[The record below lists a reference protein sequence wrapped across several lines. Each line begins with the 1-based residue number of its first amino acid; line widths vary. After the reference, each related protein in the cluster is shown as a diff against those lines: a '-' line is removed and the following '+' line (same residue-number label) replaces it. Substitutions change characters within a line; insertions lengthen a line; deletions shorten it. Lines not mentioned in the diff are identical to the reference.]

1 MTMKFKTS
9 IFSLAAVALLPNFS
23 FASTDAI
30 TASFERD
37 LQHTV
42 AVQVVAVAKVEADP
56 LNFINITLNTEVD
69 AVVASFERDQ
79 YRAPTTVS
87 LLATNA
93 ITDPLV
99 DAINIAFY
107 GQSNQALA
115 DFVRDFEPTQKV
127 AYSVA
132 VNEEVDPLMEKFSA
146 VLWNGLNAPK
156 VLVAVSGSS
165 SQTSSN

>member
-1 MTMKFKTS
+1 MKFKTS

-79 YRAPTTVS
+79 YRAPTSASLIVS
-87 LLATNA
+87 NEM
-93 ITDPLV
+93 TDPLV
-99 DAINIAFY
+99 NAMNIAFY
-107 GQSNQALA
+107 GQSDQLLA
-115 DFVRDFEPTQKV
+115 NFVRDFEPTQKV

-132 VNEEVDPLMEKFSA
+132 VNAEVDPLMGIFSA
-146 VLWNGLNAPK
+146 VLWDGLNVPK
-156 VLVAVSGSS
+156 VLVAVSGSN

>member
-1 MTMKFKTS
+1 MKFKTS
-9 IFSLAAVALLPNFS
+9 ILSLAAVALLPNFS

-56 LNFINITLNTEVD
+56 LNFINITLNAEVD

-87 LLATNA
+87 LLASNE

-127 AYSVA
+127 ASSVA

-156 VLVAVSGSS
+156 VLVAVSGGN

>member
-1 MTMKFKTS
+1 MRFKTS
-9 IFSLAAVALLPNFS
+9 ILSLAAVTLLPNFS

-56 LNFINITLNTEVD
+56 LNFINITLNNEVD

-87 LLATNA
+87 LLASNEM
-93 ITDPLV
+93 TDPLV

-107 GQSNQALA
+107 GQSDQALA
-115 DFVRDFEPTQKV
+115 DFVHDFEPTQKV
-127 AYSVA
+127 AHSVA
-132 VNEEVDPLMEKFSA
+132 VNEQVDPLMEKFSV

-156 VLVAVSGSS
+156 VLAAVSGGN

>member
-1 MTMKFKTS
+1 MKFKTS
-9 IFSLAAVALLPNFS
+9 ILSLAAVALLPNFS

-87 LLATNA
+87 LLASNE

-127 AYSVA
+127 ASSVA

-156 VLVAVSGSS
+156 VLVAVSGGN

>member
-1 MTMKFKTS
+1 MKLKTS
-9 IFSLAAVALLPNFS
+9 IFALATVALLPNLS

-42 AVQVVAVAKVEADP
+42 AVQVVAVANVEADP
-56 LNFINITLNTEVD
+56 LNFINITLDTEVD

-87 LLATNA
+87 LVASSEM
-93 ITDPLV
+93 TDPLE

-107 GQSNQALA
+107 GQSNQTLA

-132 VNEEVDPLMEKFSA
+132 VLEEVDPLMEKFSA

-156 VLVAVSGSS
+156 VLVAVSGGN
-165 SQTSSN
+165 SQPSSN